1 MENFDQ
7 LFKNILPAFAKIV
20 KPSVPR
26 FNGNPL
32 EYSQLKAAFKVKV
45 DKKEVYDATEKL
57 KFLLDAV
64 DGSTKSCLAKF
75 MPGSDRYQ
83 DAWKALDERFGRVD
97 TVASAAKKRVEQF
110 PAIGKERSE
119 EIRQYQE
126 IVSELIGVYKEHR
139 FIHELKSQISEI
151 HVAKLP
157 VRLCSRWAE
166 FVEGKPQMSTWESFA
181 EWLEKEPKISE
192 SKQRWMVEKKEWR
205 RPDSVKVGIRKNS
218 DDFVP
223 WVVCRNDRRK
233 LSHQQ
238 CRDEMPSSQVN

>member
-1 MENFDQ
+1 MRKKICGSDNENIIDEELRKLPFDSVNDRVSHLGVNSTLNTQNTEVGEQIASKLHLTNPKESTGQDQVEKVKLSDEQKLPAYENHITGNRPFSMENFDQ

-32 EYSQLKAAFKVKV
+32 EYSKLKAAFKVEV

-75 MPGSDRYQ
+75 MPGSHRYQ

-97 TVASAAKKRVEQF
+97 TVASAAKKGVEQF

-139 FIHELKSQISEI
+139 FIHELKSQI
-151 HVAKLP
+151 P
-157 VRLCSRWAE
+157 
-166 FVEGKPQMSTWESFA
+166 
-181 EWLEKEPKISE
+181 
-192 SKQRWMVEKKEWR
+192 
-205 RPDSVKVGIRKNS
+205 
-218 DDFVP
+218 
-223 WVVCRNDRRK
+223 
-233 LSHQQ
+233 
-238 CRDEMPSSQVN
+238 